1 MQDIH
6 IKLDELYKVHS
17 EKKAILN
24 IPVNFDEKGKG
35 KEGGGGFDASLVID
49 ALEKMRDYIASEN
62 KKIKEDFFKL
72 RIELE
77 QKLKEKLEKKDV
89 DEIESK
95 DTLILNFYRKNS

>member
-35 KEGGGGFDASLVID
+35 KDGGGGGFDASIVVD

-77 QKLKEKLEKKDV
+77 
-89 DEIESK
+89 
-95 DTLILNFYRKNS
+95 